1 MTVAE
6 MIKKTRTEANMTQGE
21 YGAKFGVSRQ
31 TVSSWENGRSLPDL
45 QMLIDICNTYHVSLD
60 KLLNED
66 KEFVEKIDF
75 YNKYKKA
82 IRLLQEKA
90 YELTPKGLTL
100 DILASKRNLED
111 LIKWVWLKNEDM
123 TKQPDLL
130 LGWRREIGLKLVE
143 YLKSVE

>member
-1 MTVAE
+1 
-6 MIKKTRTEANMTQGE
+6 MIIPNVLVRI
-21 YGAKFGVSRQ
+21 VDDPR
-31 TVSSWENGRSLPDL
+31 
-45 QMLIDICNTYHVSLD
+45 
-60 KLLNED
+60 
-66 KEFVEKIDF
+66 
-75 YNKYKKA
+75 YKKA

-123 TKQPDLL
+123 AKQPDLL

>member
-75 YNKYKKA
+75 YNK
-82 IRLLQEKA
+82 
-90 YELTPKGLTL
+90 L
-100 DILASKRNLED
+100 DIENPIIRINTAFKGCSSLEK
-111 LIKWVWLKNEDM
+111 I
-123 TKQPDLL
+123 
-130 LGWRREIGLKLVE
+130 
-143 YLKSVE
+143 SVLPRIYHN

>member
-1 MTVAE
+1 MRIVDDP
-6 MIKKTRTEANMTQGE
+6 R
-21 YGAKFGVSRQ
+21 
-31 TVSSWENGRSLPDL
+31 
-45 QMLIDICNTYHVSLD
+45 
-60 KLLNED
+60 
-66 KEFVEKIDF
+66 
-75 YNKYKKA
+75 YKKA

-111 LIKWVWLKNEDM
+111 LIKWVWLKNEDT